1 MKLWFRFALVCLASV
16 CLLLSLS
23 QQAGSNYQLP
33 VARSGPGLDRCRES
47 ASATAAVGKIME
59 FHPARA
65 GPLESLVLDCALTK
79 SNIDPFCLEAHG
91 PPDNGTYEALASC
104 SSSRQLKDKKQL
116 IEQPFSTLHEISGL
130 QPTKMKKSG
139 FWWSREQAQWLQS
152 PGGSWL
158 GFRVAASVRFDMAL
172 FPVPAHRTGRADFP
186 HPALGESSR
195 RRPRKASGPFGK
207 TDQAVHLVKRRGRET
222 FLPRPR
228 YLVLGA

>member
-16 CLLLSLS
+16 CLQLSLS

-116 IEQPFSTLHEISGL
+116 IEQPLSTLHEISGL
-130 QPTKMKKSG
+130 QPTKMKNRG
-139 FWWSREQAQWLQS
+139 FA
-152 PGGSWL
+152 PGL
-158 GFRVAASVRFDMAL
+158 ATRL
-172 FPVPAHRTGRADFP
+172 TQPLIT
-186 HPALGESSR
+186 
-195 RRPRKASGPFGK
+195 
-207 TDQAVHLVKRRGRET
+207 T
-222 FLPRPR
+222 
-228 YLVLGA
+228 